1 MSIMIDK
8 IYKFLVERPG
18 EKFNDGEIQKQLG
31 IKNRAQVNSRCRQ
44 LEREGKIMRRKIGGI
59 FMNYY
64 QVGLEPI
71 SPEPP
76 IEPPIE
82 PARAQISISLE
93 RDLEAFIF
101 ENIDSVEDGL
111 KPYRG
116 ESGRQYTVKS
126 GRIDILATDN
136 EDDFVVIELKADMG
150 GDAVLTQTLAYMV
163 DIEEIA
169 EQRKVRGIIIAR
181 DFSSKLVSA
190 VSRVQ
195 DIKLMKYKVKFD
207 FEKVNQGKNLEG

>member
-1 MSIMIDK
+1 MIER
-8 IYKFLVERPG
+8 IYAFLREKPG
-18 EKFNDGEIQKQLG
+18 EWFDDGEIQKELG

-44 LEREGKIMRRKIGGI
+44 LADKGRIVRSRIGGRLKNSYEEREEVI
-59 FMNYY
+59 
-64 QVGLEPI
+64 
-71 SPEPP
+71 P
-76 IEPPIE
+76 IEPTQTE
-82 PARAQISISLE
+82 PLTKPNEISISLE
-93 RDLEAFIF
+93 RDLETFIF
-101 ENIDSVEDGL
+101 ENIDSVEGGL

-116 ESGRQYTVKS
+116 ESGRQYTVES
-126 GRIDILATDN
+126 GRIDILATDK
-136 EDDFVVIELKADMG
+136 DDNFVVIELKADTG

-163 DIEEIA
+163 DIEKIA

-207 FEKVNQGKNLEG
+207 FEKLT

>member
-1 MSIMIDK
+1 MSTVKDR
-8 IYKFLVERPG
+8 IYNFLRERQG
-18 EKFNDGEIQKQLG
+18 KRFSDSEIQRALG
-31 IKNRAQVNSRCRQ
+31 IGYHSQVNTACRQ
-44 LEREGKIMRRKIGGI
+44 LAGEGKTIRREIGGTL
-59 FMNYY
+59 MNYY
-64 QVGLEPI
+64 QEGLEPI
-71 SPEPP
+71 PPEPP

-82 PARAQISISLE
+82 PSEISISLE

-101 ENIDSVEDGL
+101 ENIESVEEGL

-116 ESGRQYTVKS
+116 ESGRQYTVES
-126 GRIDILATDN
+126 GRIDILVTDK
-136 EDDFVVIELKADMG
+136 EDNFVVIELKADKG

-163 DIEEIA
+163 DIDKIA

-207 FEKVNQGKNLEG
+207 FEKLT

>member
-1 MSIMIDK
+1 
-8 IYKFLVERPG
+8 
-18 EKFNDGEIQKQLG
+18 
-31 IKNRAQVNSRCRQ
+31 
-44 LEREGKIMRRKIGGI
+44 
-59 FMNYY
+59 MNYY
-64 QVGLEPI
+64 QEGLEPI
-71 SPEPP
+71 PPEPP

-82 PARAQISISLE
+82 PGEISISLE
-93 RDLEAFIF
+93 KDLEAFIF
-101 ENIDSVEDGL
+101 ENIESVEEGL

-116 ESGRQYTVKS
+116 ESGRQYTVES

-136 EDDFVVIELKADMG
+136 EDNFVVIELKADTG

-163 DIEEIA
+163 DIEKIA

-195 DIKLMKYKVKFD
+195 DINLMKYKVKFD
-207 FEKVNQGKNLEG
+207 LI

>member
-1 MSIMIDK
+1 MSTVKDRIFS
-8 IYKFLVERPG
+8 FLRERPG
-18 EKFNDGEIQKQLG
+18 KQFSDSEIRKALG
-31 IKNRAQVNSRCRQ
+31 INTHQQVNSRCRR
-44 LEREGKIMRRKIGGI
+44 LAREGKIIRREIGGRL
-59 FMNYY
+59 MNYY
-64 QVGLEPI
+64 QEGLEPI
-71 SPEPP
+71 PPEPP
-76 IEPPIE
+76 IEPPIKPGE
-82 PARAQISISLE
+82 ISISFK

-101 ENIDSVEDGL
+101 ENIESIEEGL

-116 ESGRQYTVKS
+116 ESGRQYTVES
-126 GRIDILATDN
+126 GRIDILATDK
-136 EDDFVVIELKADMG
+136 EDNFVVIELKADKG

-163 DIEEIA
+163 DIEKIA

-207 FEKVNQGKNLEG
+207 FETLT

>member
-1 MSIMIDK
+1 MSIMIDR
-8 IYKFLVERPG
+8 IYNFLRERPS
-18 EKFNDGEIQKQLG
+18 ERFDDGEIQKELG

-44 LEREGKIMRRKIGGI
+44 LASEGKIMRRKIGGR
-59 FMNYY
+59 FMNYFQEGMEETLNEY
-64 QVGLEPI
+64 TQKETPSEP
-71 SPEPP
+71 SE
-76 IEPPIE
+76 
-82 PARAQISISLE
+82 ISISLE
-93 RDLEAFIF
+93 RDLETFIF

-116 ESGRQYTVKS
+116 ESGRQYTVES
-126 GRIDILATDN
+126 GRIDILATDK
-136 EDDFVVIELKADMG
+136 DDNFVVIELKADKG

-163 DIEEIA
+163 DIEKIA

-195 DIKLMKYKVKFD
+195 DIKLMKYKVKFN
-207 FEKVNQGKNLEG
+207 FEKLT

>member
-1 MSIMIDK
+1 LSTIKDR
-8 IYKFLVERPG
+8 IYNFLRERPS
-18 EKFNDGEIQKQLG
+18 KRFSDSEIRKTLG
-31 IKNRAQVNSRCRQ
+31 IKHHSQVNERCRQ
-44 LEREGKIMRRKIGGI
+44 LAGEGKIIRREIGGRL
-59 FMNYY
+59 MNYY
-64 QVGLEPI
+64 QEGLEPI
-71 SPEPP
+71 SPEPS
-76 IEPPIE
+76 IEPPIDPGE
-82 PARAQISISLE
+82 ISISLE

-101 ENIDSVEDGL
+101 ENIESVEEGL

-116 ESGRQYTVKS
+116 ESGRQYTVES

-136 EDDFVVIELKADMG
+136 EDNFVVIELKADKG

-163 DIEEIA
+163 DIEKIA

-207 FEKVNQGKNLEG
+207 FEKLT